1 MRILGSAG
9 PEGPEGWDSSRMM
22 SWAREARDVRGRRCD
37 WRVSLAEVR
46 RSHSSAMAVARCG
59 FEAGI
64 GRGRLVLGLRTGR
77 LSRWIVCV
85 PSVFNGRRL
94 GSEMAI

>member
-1 MRILGSAG
+1 MRVLDS
-9 PEGPEGWDSSRMM
+9 EGPEGWDSSRMM

-77 LSRWIVCV
+77 VSRWIVCV
-85 PSVFNGRRL
+85 PSILKKKRVRNRDR
-94 GSEMAI
+94 I